1 MRFMRTAKK
10 WRSAESRTAR
20 SADGKQI
27 EAGESEK
34 SKRGVSIEERTK
46 DSLGFERNVTAASGA
61 VFLVGLGEEL
71 WKKFL
76 PKYLE
81 SLGASVAAVGLFGT
95 AEDFFD
101 AVYQYP
107 GGWLAD
113 HWGRQRAFLVFVAG
127 AVAGYFIYLSSPAW
141 PYLFLGLAFVMAWQA
156 MGSPAMFATIG
167 DALPKEKRAMG
178 FTIQSMLKRIPMVV
192 SPLVGGAMIGAIG
205 LQKGIRTGLL
215 VTLVLAALAGALLAS
230 LRLPAAARDTVR
242 MSGVWDSFHPTLK
255 RLLASD
261 IVIRMCEGMA
271 DIFVVLYVTNVSGV
285 TIPKYGVLVAVQL
298 MTAILIYVPSA
309 KVAARVGRKPFVIAT
324 FFCFALYPITVILAH
339 NFGVLILAFIV
350 GGLREIGE
358 PSRKAMIVDF
368 AGQQLRGRTVG
379 LYYLVRSLS
388 ITPASAIGGLL
399 WKVRPEIPFV
409 TAGLIGVAGTLLFAV
424 SVEEQHAG

>member
-1 MRFMRTAKK
+1 M
-10 WRSAESRTAR
+10 
-20 SADGKQI
+20 
-27 EAGESEK
+27 
-34 SKRGVSIEERTK
+34 
-46 DSLGFERNVTAASGA
+46 
-61 VFLVGLGEEL
+61 FLVGLGEEL

-101 AVYQYP
+101 AIYQYP

-113 HWGRQRAFLVFVAG
+113 HWGRKRAFLIFLAA

-167 DALPKEKRAMG
+167 DALPKERRSMG
-178 FTIQSMLKRIPMVV
+178 FTIQSTLKRIPMVI
-192 SPLVGGAMIGAIG
+192 SPLVGGAMIGALG

-215 VTLVLAALAGALLAS
+215 VSIGVAAVAAALLAF
-230 LRLPAAARDTVR
+230 LRLPAAARDMVR

-285 TIPKYGVLVAVQL
+285 TIPKYGVLVAIQL

-309 KVAARVGRKPFVIAT
+309 KIAARVGRKPFVIAT

-339 NFGVLILAFIV
+339 NFGALILAFIV

-379 LYYLVRSLS
+379 LYYLVRNLS

-409 TAGLIGVAGTLLFAV
+409 IAGLIGVAGTLLFAV
-424 SVEEQHAG
+424 SVEE

>member
-1 MRFMRTAKK
+1 MRWITREHVKVDRVACPWLIRKFVDPAAEFHFVPAEQVMREAQKLGATPFDVPAVE
-10 WRSAESRTAR
+10 RHRGRVSPSELSERPRNQRGRVDCLRCALRVLQR
-20 SADGKQI
+20 DGKARKA
-27 EAGESEK
+27 E
-34 SKRGVSIEERTK
+34 RGFPLMERISN
-46 DSLGFERNVTAASGA
+46 SLGIERNVAAASGA

-101 AVYQYP
+101 AIYQYP

-113 HWGRQRAFLVFVAG
+113 HWGRKRAFLIFLAA

-167 DALPKEKRAMG
+167 DTLPKERRSMG
-178 FTIQSMLKRIPMVV
+178 FTIQSTLKRIPMVI
-192 SPLVGGAMIGAIG
+192 SPLVGGAMIGALG

-215 VTLVLAALAGALLAS
+215 VSIGVAAVAAALLAF
-230 LRLPAAARDTVR
+230 LRLPAAARDMVR

-285 TIPKYGVLVAVQL
+285 TIPKYGVLVAIQL
-298 MTAILIYVPSA
+298 MTA
-309 KVAARVGRKPFVIAT
+309 
-324 FFCFALYPITVILAH
+324 
-339 NFGVLILAFIV
+339 
-350 GGLREIGE
+350 
-358 PSRKAMIVDF
+358 
-368 AGQQLRGRTVG
+368 
-379 LYYLVRSLS
+379 
-388 ITPASAIGGLL
+388 
-399 WKVRPEIPFV
+399 
-409 TAGLIGVAGTLLFAV
+409 
-424 SVEEQHAG
+424 

>member
-1 MRFMRTAKK
+1 M
-10 WRSAESRTAR
+10 
-20 SADGKQI
+20 
-27 EAGESEK
+27 
-34 SKRGVSIEERTK
+34 SIEEHITG
-46 DSLGFERNVTAASGA
+46 SLEIERNVAAASGA
-61 VFLVGLGEEL
+61 VFLLGLGEEL

-101 AVYQYP
+101 AIYQYP

-113 HWGRQRAFLVFVAG
+113 HWGRRRAFLVFLAA
-127 AVAGYFIYLSSPAW
+127 AVAGYLIYLSSPTW

-167 DALPKEKRAMG
+167 DTLPRERRAMG
-178 FTIQSMLKRIPMVV
+178 FTVQSMLKRIPMVI
-192 SPLVGGAMIGAIG
+192 SPLIGGAMMGALG
-205 LQKGIRTGLL
+205 LQKGIRAGLF
-215 VTLVLAALAGALLAS
+215 VTIALASVAAALLS
-230 LRLPAAARDTVR
+230 MLRLPTAAHDAVS

-261 IVIRMCEGMA
+261 IVIRTCEGMA
-271 DIFVVLYVTNVSGV
+271 DIFVVLYVTNVSGI
-285 TIPKYGVLVAVQL
+285 TIPKYGVLVAIQL

-309 KVAARVGRKPFVIAT
+309 KIAARVGRKPFVIAT

-339 NFGVLILAFIV
+339 NFAGLVLAFIV

-368 AGQQLRGRTVG
+368 AEEQLRARTVG

-399 WKVRPEIPFV
+399 WRVRPEIPFV
-409 TAGLIGVAGTLLFAV
+409 AAGLIGAVGTLLFATT
-424 SVEEQHAG
+424 VEEQHAG

>member
-1 MRFMRTAKK
+1 M
-10 WRSAESRTAR
+10 
-20 SADGKQI
+20 
-27 EAGESEK
+27 
-34 SKRGVSIEERTK
+34 
-46 DSLGFERNVTAASGA
+46 AASGA

-76 PKYLE
+76 PKYLQ

-113 HWGRQRAFLVFVAG
+113 HWGRQRAFLVFLTA
-127 AVAGYFIYLSSPAW
+127 AVAGYLIYLSSPAW

-167 DALPKEKRAMG
+167 DALPRDRRAMG

-192 SPLVGGAMIGAIG
+192 SPLIGGAMIGALG
-205 LQKGIRTGLL
+205 LPKGIRTGLL
-215 VTLVLAALAGALLAS
+215 ITLGLAACAAALLFTVK
-230 LRLPAAARDTVR
+230 LPTAARDTVR
-242 MSGVWDSFHPTLK
+242 MSGVWNSFHPTLK

-261 IVIRMCEGMA
+261 IVIRMCEGLA
-271 DIFVVLYVTNVSGV
+271 DIFVVLYVTNIIGI
-285 TIPKYGVLVAVQL
+285 TIPEYGVLVAIQL

-309 KVAARVGRKPFVIAT
+309 KIAGRVGRKPFVIAT
-324 FFCFALYPITVILAH
+324 FFCFALYPIAVILAH
-339 NFGVLILAFIV
+339 NFEGLVLAFIV

-368 AGQQLRGRTVG
+368 AEQQLRARTVG

-399 WKVRPEIPFV
+399 WRVRPEIPFV
-409 TAGLIGVAGTLLFAV
+409 AAGVIGVAGTLLFAIT
-424 SVEEQHAG
+424 VEEQHAG